1 MPGAEIAQYGI
12 ATFAIAG
19 LVFVVSRIFD
29 KKQNNNLAEVI
40 KNNTKA
46 LEQVLLSSSNSVI
59 SYASGSKIDE
69 LLERQGSRREEGM
82 YKKHTA
88 YGTTIHTF
96 EFNPEVYKWTIE
108 IGKSDSLKP
117 LRKLLLMRTIA

>member
-19 LVFVVSRIFD
+19 LVFVVSKVFD

-46 LEQVLLSSSNSVI
+46 LEQVTSVVQVIQLSLTRQE
-59 SYASGSKIDE
+59 AKIDE
-69 LLERQGSRREEGM
+69 LLERARR
-82 YKKHTA
+82 
-88 YGTTIHTF
+88 
-96 EFNPEVYKWTIE
+96 
-108 IGKSDSLKP
+108 
-117 LRKLLLMRTIA
+117 

>member
-19 LVFVVSRIFD
+19 LVFVVSKVFD

-46 LEQVLLSSSNSVI
+46 LEQVTSVVQVIQLSLTRQE
-59 SYASGSKIDE
+59 AKIDE
-69 LLERQGSRREEGM
+69 LLERSRR
-82 YKKHTA
+82 
-88 YGTTIHTF
+88 
-96 EFNPEVYKWTIE
+96 
-108 IGKSDSLKP
+108 
-117 LRKLLLMRTIA
+117 